1 MPRLLGW
8 LAATFRARTKPLVQ
22 TAAPP
27 PATVNG
33 QVRTFLLSVAGEDY
47 KNADGTS
54 RQRIIKGCRVGEQM
68 VLVCEPLNPC
78 DYLAVAV
85 RRRATAERIGYL
97 PRGHGLTR
105 LVEQH
110 RVAASIA
117 EVNGGTWS
125 TPSRK
130 VVLQITVSAAAEAS
144 SLRDQMTLGRLTL
157 DEPDPLTEEGD
168 NGAAG
173 RTLTELPRRSVRSTS
188 DARRRVSPSK
198 ST

>member
-8 LAATFRARTKPLVQ
+8 LAATFRARTMPLVQ

-33 QVRTFLLSVAGEDY
+33 QVRTFLLGVAGEDY

-68 VLVCEPLNPC
+68 VLVCEPLSPY
-78 DYLAVAV
+78 DYFAVAV
-85 RRRATAERIGYL
+85 RRRTTAERIGYL

-125 TPSRK
+125 TPSRE
-130 VVLQITVSAAAEAS
+130 VVLQITVFAAAPKAETN

-157 DEPDPLTEEGD
+157 GEPDSLIEEGD

-173 RTLTELPRRSVRSTS
+173 RTLTELRQGQRRLH
-188 DARRRVSPSK
+188 K
-198 ST
+198 